1 MSNRTSLKRAGR
13 AGTVL
18 AMGAALLSIPAAAQA
33 APVPL
38 ATTTPFVV
46 LSGES
51 VTKGGPSVLY
61 GELGIHPGDASNITG
76 PGLVLGAT
84 HAADD
89 VANTAKIDLVAAF
102 NAAAGESTTADLS
115 GQDLGGL
122 TLTAGVYNYSS
133 AAQLTGTVTFDGEN
147 NPDAQFIIKVGT
159 LLNTEVGSSVAMIR
173 GANPCNVFWKVD
185 TATIGGGTA
194 FKGNV
199 LALTS
204 ISLGNAAS
212 VLPGRLLARN
222 GSVVLDNNV
231 IDGRQCGSRSTVPLP
246 SGTPPTGT
254 TPTGTTPTG
263 TTPTS
268 GSLRP
273 PASSSTRN
281 GTATLRRVRR
291 APRVGLKPCAEGFH
305 ATVRGKMIKRV
316 VFSLDGKRIRTRSSA
331 PYSVYVPARFGKH
344 KIKARITFKD
354 ATRAKTRTLNYR
366 TCAAAALQPR
376 SGPSQ
381 FTG

>member
-18 AMGAALLSIPAAAQA
+18 AMGVAFLAVPAAAQA
-33 APVPL
+33 ATVRL
-38 ATTTPFVV
+38 GTTVPFVV
-46 LSGES
+46 LSGQS

-61 GELGIHPGDASNITG
+61 GELGLHPGVATDISG

-84 HAADD
+84 HAGDG
-89 VANTAKIDLVAAF
+89 VALTAKNDLITAYDD
-102 NAAAGESTTADLS
+102 AAGDPNNIGGDLS
-115 GQDLGGL
+115 NQDLGGK
-122 TLTAGVYNYSS
+122 TLTAGAYEYTG
-133 AAQLTGTVTFDGEN
+133 AAQLTGTVTFDAEN
-147 NPDAQFIIKVGT
+147 NPNAQFVVKVAS
-159 LLNTEVGSSVAMIR
+159 LLNTASNSRVVMAR

-185 TATIGGGTA
+185 TATLGTTTA
-194 FKGNV
+194 FQGNV
-199 LALTS
+199 MALTDITLS
-204 ISLGNAAS
+204 NGAS
-212 VLPGRLLARN
+212 VTGRLMARN

-231 IDGRQCGSRSTVPLP
+231 IDGRRCGSRSTVPLP

-254 TPTGTTPTG
+254 TPTGTTPT
-263 TTPTS
+263 S
-268 GSLRP
+268 AQAP
-273 PASSSTRN
+273 PASSSRLTTRN

-291 APRVGLKPCAEGFH
+291 APGARLRPCAEGFH

-316 VFSLDGKRIRTRSSA
+316 VFSLDGKRIRSRSRS
-331 PYSVYVPARFGKH
+331 PYSVYVPARLGNH
-344 KIKARITFKD
+344 KIRARITFTD